1 MNIQPRYKNIS
12 ESEKNQFNAYFLEK
26 QGKIENLLQKIN
38 GEAALAKLFI
48 ELEKFASKAAYK
60 LKIEFE
66 VPGHY
71 IVVSEDDHSITEV
84 VDLALDKFMTRFK
97 KEMHSYEKK
106 SDKEMRRMEE

>member
-12 ESEKNQFNAYFLEK
+12 ESEKKQFNAYFADK
-26 QGKIENLLQKIN
+26 QGKIEDLLQKIN
-38 GEAALAKLFI
+38 GEAESAKLFL
-48 ELEKFASKAAYK
+48 ELEKFATKAAYK

-84 VDLALDKFMTRFK
+84 VDLALDKFMIRFK
-97 KEMHSYEKK
+97 KEMHSYEKNR
-106 SDKEMRRMEE
+106 DKEMRRVEE